1 MNPTTIKL
9 HPNDN
14 VAVAVKTLPAGSE
27 AGTPGVTTEVP
38 IPAGHKVAQARIDID
53 QPIRKHIEIINFESR
68 IICPSP

>member
-27 AGTPGVTTEVP
+27 AGTPGVTIEAP
-38 IPAGHKVAQARIDID
+38 ILSLI
-53 QPIRKHIEIINFESR
+53 HI
-68 IICPSP
+68 

>member
-27 AGTPGVTTEVP
+27 AGTPGVTTEAPV
-38 IPAGHKVAQARIDID
+38 PAGHIVAQARIDID
-53 QPIRKHIEIINFESR
+53 QPIRKYLSLIHI
-68 IICPSP
+68 